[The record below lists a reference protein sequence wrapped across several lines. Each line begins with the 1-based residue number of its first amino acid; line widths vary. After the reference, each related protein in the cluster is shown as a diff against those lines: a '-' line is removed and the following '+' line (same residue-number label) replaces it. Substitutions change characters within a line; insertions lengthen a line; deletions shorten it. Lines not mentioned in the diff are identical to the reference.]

1 MGRRAGYAGIERE
14 EGAGEGMIVL
24 VEGRSHARKA
34 VKRREEAV
42 WTG

>member
-1 MGRRAGYAGIERE
+1 MGRGTGYASVERK
-14 EGAGEGMIVL
+14 EGAGEGMIVS